1 MSRQPNRLAAAD
13 THKFSGAEIDRSRP
27 LSFRLN
33 GRQIEGFAGD
43 TVLSA
48 ALASGIESVGLRGGE
63 PIGLTERFAPAV
75 MPAGP
80 AGDPATALPM
90 ERMPALPGLDLVT
103 LGSLRERIAAAGPL
117 ARLRHLLLGP
127 GRSLNLRLDDPDIVG
142 GAWRDLQP
150 QTTLETDT
158 LVIGGGLAG
167 MTAAATAA
175 AAGETVVLVERRPM
189 LGGDARFFG
198 TKENEE
204 PPEAAIARLCAQ
216 LSQMQSVTTL
226 TRTEAHGLSGTTV
239 RAHQIEVHNGRATPR
254 ALVINAKRVVLA
266 TGAFE
271 RLPVFPGNRS
281 PGIGGAVAA
290 FHRADRYGIWLGKR
304 TLFNTPHNFGYRLAL
319 LAKDAGVQV
328 ERITDARVNP
338 QSRFIDFCKA
348 SGITLAGGLVPK
360 AAIPARS
367 GLSGVSVRF
376 AVAIEDISQE
386 TAPIQADQFVAAGGW
401 QPELS
406 LWLMAGGRCGWSVRA
421 GWLDGVGELDG
432 VKLAGSAAGFR
443 NSSACMQSG
452 RSAVGELLGRPPVAV
467 DDRQIEAIYESPDGP
482 TPVNPRRD
490 AGKSRAFLGSGFG
503 FAARILAASRRD
515 PASVVAAHP
524 QALELDEVVAAV
536 QVGKIP
542 QGEAGLVATEHCLG
556 PGVIANSG
564 WRVSPPPIETQ
575 AIPAPPNYL
584 AGRFGPKPQLSVV
597 GVADARFFEPG
608 CLIFLS
614 SDENDPLKAVGVI
627 IGPAPGGRSGGL
639 AMVGKAPTGIGTK
652 LFVRDTSGLVP
663 VELLERLKAEPPA
676 A

>member
-1 MSRQPNRLAAAD
+1 MTRQPNRLAAAD

-48 ALASGIESVGLRGGE
+48 ALASGIESVGPRGGE

-117 ARLRHLLLGP
+117 AKLRQLLLGP
-127 GRSLNLRLDDPDIVG
+127 GRALNLRLDDPGALG
-142 GAWRDLQP
+142 GTWRDLQP

-158 LVIGGGLAG
+158 LVIGGGVAG

-175 AAGETVVLVERRPM
+175 AAGDAVVLVERRPM

-198 TKENEE
+198 TIEDEE
-204 PPEAAIARLCAQ
+204 APDAAITRLSAH
-216 LSQMQSVTTL
+216 LGQMQNVTLL

-239 RAHQIEVHNGRATPR
+239 RAHQIEVHDGRASAR
-254 ALVINAKRVVLA
+254 ALVIKARRVVLA

-281 PGIGGAVAA
+281 PGIGGAMAA
-290 FHRADRYGIWLGKR
+290 FHRADRYGIWLGMR
-304 TLFNTPHNFGYRLAL
+304 ALFNTPHNFGYRLAL

-328 ERITDARVNP
+328 ARVTDSRVNP
-338 QSRFIDFCKA
+338 HSRFIDFCKA

-360 AAIPARS
+360 AAIPAKGS
-367 GLSGVSVRF
+367 LSGVSVRF
-376 AVAIEDISQE
+376 AVAIEHISQE
-386 TAPIQADQFVAAGGW
+386 TAPIHADQFVAAGGW

-406 LWLMAGGRCGWSVRA
+406 LWLMAGGRGGWRARA
-421 GWLDGVGELDG
+421 GWIEGLGGLDGV
-432 VKLAGSAAGFR
+432 VLAGSAAGYR
-443 NSSACMQSG
+443 NTSACMQSG
-452 RSAVGELLGRPPVAV
+452 RSAIGELLGRSTAAIE
-467 DDRQIEAIYESPDGP
+467 DRQIEAIYESPDGP
-482 TPVNPRRD
+482 TPVNPGHD
-490 AGKSRAFLGSGFG
+490 AGKGHPFLGSGFG
-503 FAARILAASRRD
+503 FAARILATSRRD
-515 PASVVAAHP
+515 SASVVAAHP

-536 QVGKIP
+536 QVGDIP
-542 QGEAGLVATEHCLG
+542 QGEAGVVASERCLG
-556 PGVIANSG
+556 PGVVADSG
-564 WRVSPPPIETQ
+564 WRVSPPPVETQ
-575 AIPAPPNYL
+575 AISTPPNYL
-584 AGRFGPKPQLSVV
+584 TGRFGPKPQLVVV

-608 CLIFLS
+608 CLIYLS
-614 SDENDPLKAVGVI
+614 SDENDPVKAVGVI
-627 IGPAPGGRSGGL
+627 IGPAPDGRGGGL
-639 AMVGKAPTGIGTK
+639 ATVGKATAGAGTR
-652 LFVRDTSGLVP
+652 LFVRDTSGPVK